1 MTLQADRPTT
11 SLTLADGCL
20 TLTTGDRSS
29 RYHFIWLRDNCWCEE
44 CRVLQTGERR
54 IFTAYLPPDIAPTS
68 AVLDGEAV
76 AVTWNDGHDSRYT
89 LSWLDAFDYSNPQ
102 PKSSTRHL
110 WDASLGALPRFEH
123 DAVINEPAVQRAY
136 LEAVRDYGAAVV
148 SNTPAVDRE
157 GERFAASIGHL
168 RETAFERVHNVHHDP
183 AGYNVAH
190 TPIELK
196 PHTDMPSYHWP
207 PSIQLLHFLVNE
219 ATGGESTLVD
229 GWKVLSD
236 LRAQHPDAF
245 DVLCRVPVTFQLFS
259 EDEDTLATSP
269 LVQLDS
275 DGNVKL
281 LRFSNQ
287 LALPLQASFDD
298 VAAFYDAQRI
308 LGQMIDDDRYKLVF
322 KANNGDLL
330 TVHSHRVLHGRLSFD
345 PTSGA
350 RHLQDVYMDYDDFMD
365 RLNVLNGTHKP
376 VPSNGGPSA

>member
-1 MTLQADRPTT
+1 MTLQADRPIT

-68 AVLDGEAV
+68 AVLDGDAV

>member
-376 VPSNGGPSA
+376 VPSNGGPPA

>member
-68 AVLDGEAV
+68 AVLDGDAV

-308 LGQMIDDDRYKLVF
+308 LGQMIDDDLYKLVF

>member
-1 MTLQADRPTT
+1 MTLQADRSTPT
-11 SLTLADGCL
+11 LTLADDHL
-20 TLTTGDRSS
+20 TLTWDHGAS
-29 RYHFIWLRDNCWCEE
+29 RFHYLWLRDNCWCEQ

-54 IFTAYLPPDIAPTS
+54 IFTAYLPADIAPTQ
-68 AVLDGEAV
+68 AGVDGDAI
-76 AVTWNDGHDSRYT
+76 TIGWSDGHASRYT
-89 LSWLDAFDYSNPQ
+89 LSWLTEFDYSNTRE
-102 PKSSTRHL
+102 STDTTRL
-110 WDASLGALPRFEH
+110 WDANLGSPPRFEH
-123 DAVINEPAVQRAY
+123 DGVLNDAAVQRAY

-148 SNTPAVDRE
+148 ANTPSVDRE
-157 GERFAASIGHL
+157 GERFAEVIGHL

-207 PSIQLLHFLVNE
+207 PSVQLLHFLVNE

-229 GWKVLSD
+229 GWRVLAD
-236 LRAQHPDAF
+236 LRSEHPDAF

-259 EDEDTLATSP
+259 ETEDTLATSP
-269 LVQLDS
+269 LVQLNA
-275 DGNVKL
+275 DGSVRM

-298 VAAFYDAQRI
+298 VGAFYDAQRI
-308 LGQMIDDDRYKLVF
+308 LGRMIDDDRYKLVF
-322 KANNGDLL
+322 KAQNGDLL

-350 RHLQDVYMDYDDFMD
+350 RHLQDVYMEYDDFMD
-365 RLNVLNGTHKP
+365 RLNVLTGTHKP
-376 VPSNGGPSA
+376 VPSNGGQPA